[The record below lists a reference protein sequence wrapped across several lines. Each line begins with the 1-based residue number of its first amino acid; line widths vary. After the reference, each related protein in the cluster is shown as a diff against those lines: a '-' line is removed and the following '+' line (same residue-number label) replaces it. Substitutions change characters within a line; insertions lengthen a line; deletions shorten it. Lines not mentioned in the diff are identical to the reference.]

1 MSSLRSDTRALKHQ
15 MSLLI
20 QRIMP
25 ATPPATLALVHAL
38 IDALDAQHS
47 HILLTPEQVQALDT
61 PAHKALIGSPG
72 DQSPLVQ
79 LDNRLYLRRLFNL
92 EKRVAQ
98 QLFARNRQVN
108 TASDTAPKLQNET
121 SGVDALSVSQQ
132 AAVATA
138 LNRQLTIISGGPGTG
153 KTTVIRSI
161 VSALKQLDPNLRIA
175 ITAPTGKATARLED
189 SFRQDL
195 RADLG
200 PEIKTIHRLLGYG
213 AGNRPRFNQMR
224 RLPTDVLIA
233 DEASMIDLSLADAL
247 FSALPDT
254 ARLILVGDPDQL
266 PSVNLGRL
274 LTDIT
279 PRNATAMPPLML
291 MPTPDNATAR
301 PQMPVLASAQ
311 CRLTENFRFTEGAS
325 IHELAEALLAG
336 QVTLPAAGDRIK
348 TIAPK
353 ALTDVLL
360 RSAFSDY
367 FSALTKGASVQDLL
381 KAFEAVRLLAPRYQG
396 PLGVHDLNTKIEQLM
411 QKLGLLKRL
420 RSAHYHGQPI
430 LILKNDYQ
438 LGLYNGDVGLCL
450 DSQQLN
456 LADSDRD
463 EDAPGLIAFFN
474 TGPDAQ
480 PRRFAMSAL
489 PEHETCFAMT
499 VHKAQGSEFDQVLF
513 VLADALDDA
522 TQRTGSR
529 ELIYTGITR
538 AKRQLTLVTTPES
551 WHRASNNVLNRRSGL
566 ALQLQLLETAL

>member
-1 MSSLRSDTRALKHQ
+1 MNSLRSDTRALKHQ

-108 TASDTAPKLQNET
+108 PASVTAPKHQDET

-279 PRNATAMPPLML
+279 PRNATARPL
-291 MPTPDNATAR
+291 
-301 PQMPVLASAQ
+301 MPVLASAQ

-353 ALTDVLL
+353 ALTDALL

-367 FSALTKGASVQDLL
+367 FNALAKFASVQDLL
-381 KAFEAVRLLAPRYQG
+381 KAFESVRLLAPRYQG
-396 PLGVHDLNTKIEQLM
+396 PLGVHDLNAKIEQLM

-420 RSAHYHGQPI
+420 RGAHYHGQPI

-450 DSQQLN
+450 DTQQLN
-456 LADSDRD
+456 PADPDRD
-463 EDAPGLIAFFN
+463 EDARGLIAFFN
-474 TGPDAQ
+474 TGSDAQ
-480 PRRFAMSAL
+480 PRRFAMNAL

-551 WHRASNNVLNRRSGL
+551 WHRAANNVLNRRSGL

>member
-1 MSSLRSDTRALKHQ
+1 MNSLRSDTRALKHQ

-47 HILLTPEQVQALDT
+47 HILLTPEQVKALDT

-108 TASDTAPKLQNET
+108 PASVTAPKHQDET
-121 SGVDALSVSQQ
+121 ISVDALSVSQQ

-279 PRNATAMPPLML
+279 PRNATDRPL
-291 MPTPDNATAR
+291 T
-301 PQMPVLASAQ
+301 PVLASAQ

-353 ALTDVLL
+353 ALTDALL

-367 FSALTKGASVQDLL
+367 FSALAKCASVQDLL
-381 KAFEAVRLLAPRYQG
+381 KAFESVRLLAPRYQG
-396 PLGVHDLNTKIEQLM
+396 PLGVHDLNAKIEQLM

-420 RSAHYHGQPI
+420 RGAHYHGQPI

-438 LGLYNGDVGLCL
+438 LGLYNGDVGLCV
-450 DSQQLN
+450 DTQQLN
-456 LADSDRD
+456 PADPDRD
-463 EDAPGLIAFFN
+463 EDARGLIAFFN
-474 TGPDAQ
+474 TGSDAQ
-480 PRRFAMSAL
+480 PRRFAMNAL

-551 WHRASNNVLNRRSGL
+551 WHRAANNVLNRRSGL

>member
-1 MSSLRSDTRALKHQ
+1 
-15 MSLLI
+15 
-20 QRIMP
+20 
-25 ATPPATLALVHAL
+25 
-38 IDALDAQHS
+38 
-47 HILLTPEQVQALDT
+47 
-61 PAHKALIGSPG
+61 
-72 DQSPLVQ
+72 
-79 LDNRLYLRRLFNL
+79 
-92 EKRVAQ
+92 
-98 QLFARNRQVN
+98 
-108 TASDTAPKLQNET
+108 
-121 SGVDALSVSQQ
+121 
-132 AAVATA
+132 
-138 LNRQLTIISGGPGTG
+138 
-153 KTTVIRSI
+153 
-161 VSALKQLDPNLRIA
+161 
-175 ITAPTGKATARLED
+175 
-189 SFRQDL
+189 
-195 RADLG
+195 
-200 PEIKTIHRLLGYG
+200 
-213 AGNRPRFNQMR
+213 MR

-279 PRNATAMPPLML
+279 PRNATGRPPL
-291 MPTPDNATAR
+291 MPTPHNATAR
-301 PQMPVLASAQ
+301 PLMPVLASAQ

-353 ALTDVLL
+353 ALTDALL

-367 FSALTKGASVQDLL
+367 FSALAKCASVQDLL
-381 KAFEAVRLLAPRYQG
+381 KAFESVRLLAPRYQG
-396 PLGVHDLNTKIEQLM
+396 PLGVHDLNAKIEQLM

-420 RSAHYHGQPI
+420 RGAHYHGQPI

-438 LGLYNGDVGLCL
+438 LGLYNGDVGLCV
-450 DSQQLN
+450 DTQQLN
-456 LADSDRD
+456 PADPDRD
-463 EDAPGLIAFFN
+463 EDARGLIAFFN
-474 TGPDAQ
+474 TGSDAQ
-480 PRRFAMSAL
+480 PRRFAMNAL

-551 WHRASNNVLNRRSGL
+551 WHRAANNVLNRRSGL

>member
-1 MSSLRSDTRALKHQ
+1 MNSLRSDTRALKHQ

-47 HILLTPEQVQALDT
+47 HILLTPEQVKALDT

-108 TASDTAPKLQNET
+108 PASVTAPKHQDET
-121 SGVDALSVSQQ
+121 ISVDALSVSQQ

-279 PRNATAMPPLML
+279 PRNATARPL
-291 MPTPDNATAR
+291 
-301 PQMPVLASAQ
+301 MPVLASAQ

-353 ALTDVLL
+353 ALTDALL

-367 FSALTKGASVQDLL
+367 FSALAKCASVQDLL
-381 KAFEAVRLLAPRYQG
+381 KAFESVRLLAPRYQG
-396 PLGVHDLNTKIEQLM
+396 PLGVHDLNAKIEQLM

-420 RSAHYHGQPI
+420 RGAHYHGQPI

-438 LGLYNGDVGLCL
+438 LGLYNGDVGLCV
-450 DSQQLN
+450 DTQQLN
-456 LADSDRD
+456 PADPDRD
-463 EDAPGLIAFFN
+463 QDARGLIAFFN
-474 TGPDAQ
+474 TGSDAQ
-480 PRRFAMSAL
+480 TRRFVMNAL

-551 WHRASNNVLNRRSGL
+551 WHRAANNVLNRRSGL

>member
-1 MSSLRSDTRALKHQ
+1 MNSLRSDTRALKHQ

-108 TASDTAPKLQNET
+108 PASVTAPKHQDET
-121 SGVDALSVSQQ
+121 ISVDALSVSQQ

-279 PRNATAMPPLML
+279 PRNP
-291 MPTPDNATAR
+291 TAR
-301 PQMPVLASAQ
+301 PLTPVLASAQ

-353 ALTDVLL
+353 ALTDALL

-367 FSALTKGASVQDLL
+367 FSALAKCASVQDLL
-381 KAFEAVRLLAPRYQG
+381 KAFESVRLLAPRYQG
-396 PLGVHDLNTKIEQLM
+396 PLGVHDLNAKIEQLM

-420 RSAHYHGQPI
+420 RGAHYHGQPI

-450 DSQQLN
+450 DTQQLN
-456 LADSDRD
+456 PADPDRD
-463 EDAPGLIAFFN
+463 QDARGLIAFFN
-474 TGPDAQ
+474 TGSDAQ
-480 PRRFAMSAL
+480 TRRFVMNAL

-551 WHRASNNVLNRRSGL
+551 WHRAANNVLNRRSGL

>member
-161 VSALKQLDPNLRIA
+161 VSALKQLDPNLRTA

-279 PRNATAMPPLML
+279 PRNATARPL
-291 MPTPDNATAR
+291 
-301 PQMPVLASAQ
+301 MPVLASAQ

-438 LGLYNGDVGLCL
+438 LGLYNGDVGLCV
-450 DSQQLN
+450 DTQQLN
-456 LADSDRD
+456 PADPDRD
-463 EDAPGLIAFFN
+463 EDARGLIAFFN
-474 TGPDAQ
+474 TGSDAQ
-480 PRRFAMSAL
+480 PRRFAMNAL

-551 WHRASNNVLNRRSGL
+551 WHRAANNVLNRRSGL

>member
-108 TASDTAPKLQNET
+108 PASDTAPKHQIVTN
-121 SGVDALSVSQQ
+121 SVDALSVSQQ

-279 PRNATAMPPLML
+279 PRNATA
-291 MPTPDNATAR
+291 R

-353 ALTDVLL
+353 ALTDALL

-396 PLGVHDLNTKIEQLM
+396 PLGVHDLNAKIEQLM

-420 RSAHYHGQPI
+420 RGAHYHGQPI

-438 LGLYNGDVGLCL
+438 MGLYNGDVGVCL
-450 DSQQLN
+450 DTQHLN
-456 LADSDRD
+456 PSDPDRD
-463 EDAPGLIAFFN
+463 EDARGLIAFFK
-474 TGPDAQ
+474 TGSDSQ
-480 PRRFAMSAL
+480 PRRFAMNAL

-499 VHKAQGSEFDQVLF
+499 VHKAQGSEFDHVLF
-513 VLADALDDA
+513 VLPDALDDA

-538 AKRQLTLVTTPES
+538 AKRQLTLVATPES
-551 WHRASNNVLNRRSGL
+551 WHRASNNALNRRSGL
-566 ALQLQLLETAL
+566 ALQLQKLEAVL

>member
-1 MSSLRSDTRALKHQ
+1 MSSLRPDTRALKHQ

-108 TASDTAPKLQNET
+108 PASVTAPKHQDET

-279 PRNATAMPPLML
+279 PRNATARPL
-291 MPTPDNATAR
+291 
-301 PQMPVLASAQ
+301 MPVLASAQ

-396 PLGVHDLNTKIEQLM
+396 PLGVHDLNAKIEQLM

-420 RSAHYHGQPI
+420 RGAHYHGQPI

-480 PRRFAMSAL
+480 PRRFAMNAL

-551 WHRASNNVLNRRSGL
+551 WHRAANNVLNRRSGL

>member
-1 MSSLRSDTRALKHQ
+1 MNSLRSDTRALKHQ

-108 TASDTAPKLQNET
+108 PASVTAPKHQDET
-121 SGVDALSVSQQ
+121 ISVDALSVSQQ

-189 SFRQDL
+189 SFREDL

-200 PEIKTIHRLLGYG
+200 PDIKTIHRLLGYG

-279 PRNATAMPPLML
+279 PRNATARPL
-291 MPTPDNATAR
+291 
-301 PQMPVLASAQ
+301 MPVLASAQ

-353 ALTDVLL
+353 ALTDALL

-396 PLGVHDLNTKIEQLM
+396 PLGVHDLNAKIEQLM

-420 RSAHYHGQPI
+420 RGAHYHGQPI

-450 DSQQLN
+450 DTQQLN
-456 LADSDRD
+456 PADPDRD
-463 EDAPGLIAFFN
+463 EDARGLTAFFN
-474 TGPDAQ
+474 TGSDAQ
-480 PRRFAMSAL
+480 PRRFAMNAL

-551 WHRASNNVLNRRSGL
+551 WHRAANNVLNRRSGL

>member
-1 MSSLRSDTRALKHQ
+1 MNSLRSDTRALKHQ

-108 TASDTAPKLQNET
+108 PASVTAPKHQDET
-121 SGVDALSVSQQ
+121 ISVDALSVSQQ

-279 PRNATAMPPLML
+279 PRNATARPPSRRRQCNS
-291 MPTPDNATAR
+291 PAANAGLGLG
-301 PQMPVLASAQ
+301 PMPVNGKL
-311 CRLTENFRFTEGAS
+311 S
-325 IHELAEALLAG
+325 IH
-336 QVTLPAAGDRIK
+336 
-348 TIAPK
+348 
-353 ALTDVLL
+353 
-360 RSAFSDY
+360 
-367 FSALTKGASVQDLL
+367 
-381 KAFEAVRLLAPRYQG
+381 
-396 PLGVHDLNTKIEQLM
+396 
-411 QKLGLLKRL
+411 
-420 RSAHYHGQPI
+420 
-430 LILKNDYQ
+430 
-438 LGLYNGDVGLCL
+438 
-450 DSQQLN
+450 
-456 LADSDRD
+456 
-463 EDAPGLIAFFN
+463 
-474 TGPDAQ
+474 
-480 PRRFAMSAL
+480 RR
-489 PEHETCFAMT
+489 
-499 VHKAQGSEFDQVLF
+499 
-513 VLADALDDA
+513 
-522 TQRTGSR
+522 
-529 ELIYTGITR
+529 
-538 AKRQLTLVTTPES
+538 RQYP
-551 WHRASNNVLNRRSGL
+551 
-566 ALQLQLLETAL
+566 

>member
-25 ATPPATLALVHAL
+25 ATTSATLTLVHAL

-98 QLFARNRQVN
+98 QLFARNRWVN
-108 TASDTAPKLQNET
+108 PETETNPLDEDET
-121 SGVDALSVSQQ
+121 SNADALSASQQ

-138 LNRQLTIISGGPGTG
+138 LCRQLTIISGGPGTG

-161 VSALKQLDPNLRIA
+161 VSALRHLDPNLRIA
-175 ITAPTGKATARLED
+175 ITAPTGKAAARLED

-279 PRNATAMPPLML
+279 PRNATDRPPLI
-291 MPTPDNATAR
+291 PTPHNATAR
-301 PQMPVLASAQ
+301 PLMPVLASAQ

-353 ALTDVLL
+353 ALTDALL

-367 FSALTKGASVQDLL
+367 FNALAECASVQNLL
-381 KAFEAVRLLAPRYQG
+381 KAFESVRLLAPRYQG
-396 PLGVHDLNTKIEQLM
+396 PLGVHDLNAKIEQLM

-420 RSAHYHGQPI
+420 RGAHYHGQPI

-450 DSQQLN
+450 DTQQLN
-456 LADSDRD
+456 PADPDRD
-463 EDAPGLIAFFN
+463 EDARGLIAFFN
-474 TGPDAQ
+474 TGSDAQ
-480 PRRFAMSAL
+480 PRRFAMNAL

-513 VLADALDDA
+513 VLPDALDDP
-522 TQRTGSR
+522 TQRTWSR

-566 ALQLQLLETAL
+566 ALQLQTLEAAL

>member
-1 MSSLRSDTRALKHQ
+1 MSSLRPDTRALKHQ

-47 HILLTPEQVQALDT
+47 HILLTPEQVQSLDT

-108 TASDTAPKLQNET
+108 PASVTAPKHQDET

-161 VSALKQLDPNLRIA
+161 VSALKHLDPNLRIA

-279 PRNATAMPPLML
+279 PRNATARPL
-291 MPTPDNATAR
+291 
-301 PQMPVLASAQ
+301 MPVLASAQ

-353 ALTDVLL
+353 ALTDALL

-367 FSALTKGASVQDLL
+367 FNALAKFASVQDLL
-381 KAFEAVRLLAPRYQG
+381 KAFESVRLLAPRYQG
-396 PLGVHDLNTKIEQLM
+396 PLGVHDLNAKIEQLM

-420 RSAHYHGQPI
+420 RGAHYHGQPI

-450 DSQQLN
+450 DTQQLN
-456 LADSDRD
+456 PADPDRD
-463 EDAPGLIAFFN
+463 EDARGLTAFFN
-474 TGPDAQ
+474 TGSDAQ
-480 PRRFAMSAL
+480 PRRFAMNAL

-551 WHRASNNVLNRRSGL
+551 WHRAANNVLNRRSGL

>member
-1 MSSLRSDTRALKHQ
+1 MSSLRPDTRALKHQ

-108 TASDTAPKLQNET
+108 PASVTAPKHQDET
-121 SGVDALSVSQQ
+121 ISVDALSVSQQ

-279 PRNATAMPPLML
+279 PRNATDRPPLI
-291 MPTPDNATAR
+291 PTPHNATAR
-301 PQMPVLASAQ
+301 PLMPVLASAQ

-360 RSAFSDY
+360 KSAFSDY
-367 FSALTKGASVQDLL
+367 FSALAKCASVQDLL
-381 KAFEAVRLLAPRYQG
+381 KAFESVRLLAPRYQG
-396 PLGVHDLNTKIEQLM
+396 PLGVHDLNAKIEQLM

-450 DSQQLN
+450 DTQQLN
-456 LADSDRD
+456 QADQDRD
-463 EDAPGLIAFFN
+463 EDARGLIAFFN
-474 TGPDAQ
+474 TGLDAQ
-480 PRRFAMSAL
+480 PRRFAMNAL
-489 PEHETCFAMT
+489 SEHETCFAMT

-551 WHRASNNVLNRRSGL
+551 WHRASNNALNRRSGL

>member
-1 MSSLRSDTRALKHQ
+1 MNSLRSDTRALKHQ

-47 HILLTPEQVQALDT
+47 HILLTPEQVKALDT

-108 TASDTAPKLQNET
+108 PASVTAPKHQDET

-279 PRNATAMPPLML
+279 PRNATARPL
-291 MPTPDNATAR
+291 
-301 PQMPVLASAQ
+301 MPVLASAQ

-336 QVTLPAAGDRIK
+336 QVTLPAADNRIK

-353 ALTDVLL
+353 ALTDALL

-367 FSALTKGASVQDLL
+367 FSALAKCASVQDLL
-381 KAFEAVRLLAPRYQG
+381 KAFESVRLLAPRYQG
-396 PLGVHDLNTKIEQLM
+396 PLGVHDLNAKIEQLM

-420 RSAHYHGQPI
+420 RGAHYHGQPI

-438 LGLYNGDVGLCL
+438 LGLYNGDVGLCV
-450 DSQQLN
+450 DTQQLN
-456 LADSDRD
+456 PADPDRD
-463 EDAPGLIAFFN
+463 EDARGLIAFFN
-474 TGPDAQ
+474 TGSDAQ
-480 PRRFAMSAL
+480 PRRFAMNAL

-551 WHRASNNVLNRRSGL
+551 WHRAANNVLNRRSGL

>member
-108 TASDTAPKLQNET
+108 PASDTAPKHQIVTN
-121 SGVDALSVSQQ
+121 SVDALSVSQQ
-132 AAVATA
+132 AAVAMA

-153 KTTVIRSI
+153 KTTVIRSV
-161 VSALKQLDPNLRIA
+161 VSALKHLDPNLRIA

-213 AGNRPRFNQMR
+213 ADNRPRFNQMR

-266 PSVNLGRL
+266 PSVDLGRL

-279 PRNATAMPPLML
+279 PRNATGRPPLMQ
-291 MPTPDNATAR
+291 TPHNATAR
-301 PQMPVLASAQ
+301 PLMPVLASAQ

-336 QVTLPAAGDRIK
+336 QVTLPDAGDRIK

-353 ALTDVLL
+353 ALTDTLL

-367 FSALTKGASVQDLL
+367 FSALAKCASVQDLL
-381 KAFEAVRLLAPRYQG
+381 KAFESVRLLAPRYQG
-396 PLGVHDLNTKIEQLM
+396 PLGVHDLNAKIEQLM

-450 DSQQLN
+450 DTQQLN
-456 LADSDRD
+456 QADQDRD
-463 EDAPGLIAFFN
+463 EDARGLIAFFN
-474 TGPDAQ
+474 TGLDAQ
-480 PRRFAMSAL
+480 PRRFAMNAL

-551 WHRASNNVLNRRSGL
+551 WHRASNNALNRRSGL